1 MGTSKDKNRKS
12 GMSGMQ
18 NAIQRSVN
26 TSTSYQSMP
35 PTPFFFGGGRVRRW
49 QPEATAGQKDPL
61 VDKMGN
67 PLKGMDQTRQATT
80 GVGKLGRPLGRR
92 IAGGPF
98 GMMTGGKA
106 TARMSK
112 RKSDDTPGK
121 TKEVEIPNPT
131 LPIEGPKKASQGL
144 NGNV

>member
-1 MGTSKDKNRKS
+1 VGTSKNKSFKS
-12 GMSGMQ
+12 GIQ
-18 NAIQRSVN
+18 NASQ
-26 TSTSYQSMP
+26 QSIKSAQP
-35 PTPFFFGGGRVRRW
+35 LPFFFTQRGRARRF

-67 PLKGMDQTRQATT
+67 PIKGIDQTREATT
-80 GVGKLGRPLGRR
+80 GVGKLGRPVGGRL
-92 IAGGPF
+92 AGGPF
-98 GMMTGGKA
+98 GMITGGKA
-106 TARMSK
+106 TATMSK

-131 LPIEGPKKASQGL
+131 PPIEDPKKASQGL

>member
-1 MGTSKDKNRKS
+1 MGSSKNNRLKKGF
-12 GMSGMQ
+12 GMEGSESSR
-18 NAIQRSVN
+18 NRP
-26 TSTSYQSMP
+26 MP
-35 PTPFFFGGGRVRRW
+35 PIPYLFSSRGRVRRW

-92 IAGGPF
+92 LAGGPF
-98 GMMTGGKA
+98 GMVTGGKA
-106 TARMSK
+106 TATMSK

-131 LPIEGPKKASQGL
+131 LPIEDPKKASQGL